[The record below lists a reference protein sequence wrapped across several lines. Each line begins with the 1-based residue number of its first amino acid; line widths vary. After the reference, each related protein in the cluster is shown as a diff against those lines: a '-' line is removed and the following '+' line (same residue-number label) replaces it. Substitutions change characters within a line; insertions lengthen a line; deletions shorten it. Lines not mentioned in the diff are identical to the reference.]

1 MTQSDMYASK
11 WRYASIQNFVFIKNV
26 SRHMFFNATK
36 YQCCYILDNN
46 YYDNRFI
53 ATNFTKCTI
62 MDCLLLHSTIRGTV
76 FSEGK
81 MQHVRFDKSTLKRCR
96 FSQCNMICDSFWNGC
111 RILNCK
117 YEQMQMTHNVIKGT
131 NFVAVCFMDV
141 KFWPTEF
148 VGAFRKCQFINVK
161 WGGSRLSGVQFIGCI
176 LENVDFAGA
185 IGLVIYVYGRRII
198 CLLWSLLKERDRQRQ
213 LLFQADCGR
222 YYGYGG
228 IGDISA
234 GELAE

>member
-1 MTQSDMYASK
+1 MPPNG
-11 WRYASIQNFVFIKNV
+11 YASIQNFVFIKNV

-46 YYDNRFI
+46 YYDSRFI

-161 WGGSRLSGVQFIGCI
+161 WGGSKLSGVQFIGCI

-185 IGLVIYVYGRRII
+185 
-198 CLLWSLLKERDRQRQ
+198 SLKNCRFVKYTFHNTNFEKMKSVNTD
-213 LLFQADCGR
+213 FIECM
-222 YYGYGG
+222 
-228 IGDISA
+228 
-234 GELAE
+234 EK

>member
-1 MTQSDMYASK
+1 MQSDMYASK

-46 YYDNRFI
+46 YYDSRFI

-62 MDCLLLHSTIRGTV
+62 MDCLFLHSTIRGTV

-96 FSQCNMICDSFWNGC
+96 FSQCNMICDPFWNGC

-148 VGAFRKCQFINVK
+148 VGEFRKCQFINVK
-161 WGGSRLSGVQFIGCI
+161 WGGSIHRLYFGKYGFCRSNRTCYLCVWQEDNLPIVELAKRTRPAKAAFVSG
-176 LENVDFAGA
+176 
-185 IGLVIYVYGRRII
+185 GLRA
-198 CLLWSLLKERDRQRQ
+198 LLWVW
-213 LLFQADCGR
+213 R
-222 YYGYGG
+222 YWRHFCR
-228 IGDISA
+228 
-234 GELAE
+234 